1 MALRVSFID
10 MQLMSFACFFNK
22 NFHQNIMIFFLGN
35 MWMQIIKHFI
45 WQLFTIADKGI
56 PGPGN
61 NQIAKASR
69 GEAYMGGL
77 QHPPQPP
84 AAKWH
89 LLLCKRCSRV
99 P

>member
-1 MALRVSFID
+1 
-10 MQLMSFACFFNK
+10 
-22 NFHQNIMIFFLGN
+22 MIFFLGN

-77 QHPPQPP
+77 TAPSTTIADKGIPGPGNNQI
-84 AAKWH
+84 AKA
-89 LLLCKRCSRV
+89 S
-99 P
+99 

>member
-1 MALRVSFID
+1 
-10 MQLMSFACFFNK
+10 
-22 NFHQNIMIFFLGN
+22 MIFFLGN
-35 MWMQIIKHFI
+35 MWMQIIKDFI

-61 NQIAKASR
+61 NQIAKASW
-69 GEAYMGGL
+69 GKAYMGGL
-77 QHPPQPP
+77 QHPPQAP